1 MCICRDLLQKKKVH
15 WLHWLLLANT
25 REKVLG
31 SQYVL
36 SLRASAEM
44 AEKLHWMHF
53 RDRCKYWPF
62 TVTLDQLHFSQRIFK
77 LSWKSCETVAEIE
90 VGEGIL
96 SPPPCLGNVACLSW
110 SHQG

>member
-1 MCICRDLLQKKKVH
+1 MFYLYVRLQRPSTK
-15 WLHWLLLANT
+15 
-25 REKVLG
+25 
-31 SQYVL
+31 
-36 SLRASAEM
+36 M
-44 AEKLHWMHF
+44 AEKLHWLHF

-77 LSWKSCETVAEIE
+77 LSRKSCETVAVIE
-90 VGEGIL
+90 VGGKGIL